1 MRSARFALAA
11 ALAAGALVTAP
22 IGAQNPFAPRPTP
35 PNPLA
40 VPPSLDS
47 APAYVRR
54 TPVSNAT
61 IEQIRQEGMER
72 SQAAAYA
79 QVLLDSLGPRL
90 TGSPGMNAAQ
100 DWLLAVYGKM
110 GVSARK
116 ERYGTWNAWR
126 RGPTQLV
133 LTAPRART
141 IEATMLSWSPG
152 TNGQWREGDVV
163 TMPDVRTP
171 EEFTA
176 WLPSARGKFVLASV
190 PMLSC
195 RSPQQWQEFGQP
207 GAEAAIRR
215 QQDSLRAAWTV
226 RMLAATND
234 YSARLDS
241 AGALGVLTTN
251 WSQYPGINKI
261 FGSPRQKVPT
271 FDVAC
276 EDYGAL
282 FRLAVNKQGPRLR
295 LMADAESLG
304 EQPVF
309 NVIAELKGTK
319 KPEEYVILSAHFDSW
334 EGAAG
339 ATDNG
344 TGTVTMLEAMRI
356 LKTVVPRPSR
366 TIIVGHWSGEE
377 QGLNGSRAWSE
388 DHPDV
393 VSGLQALFNQDNG
406 TGRIV
411 GTGPGALPKARP
423 FLEKWL
429 GEMPSDI
436 SRWVRLGQAGPPAT
450 GGSDNASFA
459 CYGAPAF
466 GLNALSWDYGFTTWH
481 TNRDTFDK
489 VVIED
494 LKNNATLAAMFA
506 YLASEDAE
514 RVPRDRMDPLPNDP
528 RSGQPMTWPGC
539 VKGMRSSVE
548 FRR

>member
-1 MRSARFALAA
+1 MRSFRFLAPFVF
-11 ALAAGALVTAP
+11 GVVSVAP
-22 IGAQNPFAPRPTP
+22 ATAQNPFAPRVYP
-35 PNPLA
+35 PSPLA
-40 VPPSLDS
+40 TPLSMDS

-54 TPVSNAT
+54 SAVTNPV
-61 IEQIRQEGMER
+61 IERIWREGMER
-72 SQAAAYA
+72 SQAARFA
-79 QVLLDSLGPRL
+79 QTLFDSIGPRL
-90 TGSPGMNAAQ
+90 TGSPGMRSGQ
-100 DWLLAVYGKM
+100 DWLLQTYERM
-110 GVSARK
+110 GISARK
-116 ERYGTWNAWR
+116 ERYGTWNSWR
-126 RGPTQLV
+126 RGPSQLIM
-133 LTAPRART
+133 TAPRARA

-163 TMPDVRTP
+163 LMPDVKSP
-171 EEFTA
+171 EEFAA
-176 WLPSARGKFVLASV
+176 WLPSARGKFVLTSP

-207 GAEAAIRR
+207 GAEAAMRK
-215 QQDSLRAAWTV
+215 QQDSVRAAWTV

-234 YSARLDS
+234 YSAKLDS

-271 FDVAC
+271 LDVGC

-282 FRLAVNKQGPRLR
+282 FRLASNMQGPRVR
-295 LMADAESLG
+295 LMADAEFLG

-309 NVIAELKGTK
+309 NVVAGLDGTSK
-319 KPEEYVILSAHFDSW
+319 AKEYVILSAHFDSW

-344 TGTVTMLEAMRI
+344 TGSVIMLEALRI
-356 LKTVVPRPSR
+356 LKTVLPTPTR
-366 TIIVGHWSGEE
+366 TIIAGHWSGEE

-388 DHPDV
+388 DHPEV
-393 VSGLQALFNQDNG
+393 VEGLQALFNQDNG

-436 SRWVRLGQAGPPAT
+436 TKWIRLGQAGPPAT

-466 GLNALSWDYGFTTWH
+466 GLNALGWDYSFTTWH
-481 TNRDTFDK
+481 TNRDTYDK
-489 VVIED
+489 VVVDD
-494 LKNNATLAAMFA
+494 LKNNATLVAMLA
-506 YLASEDAE
+506 YLASEDPE
-514 RVPRDRMDPLPNDP
+514 RVPRDRMDPLPANP
-528 RSGQPMTWPGC
+528 QTGQPMTWPGC
-539 VKGMRSSVE
+539 VKGMRSSADY
-548 FRR
+548 RR